1 MGGYVYL
8 ICDPAND
15 AYKIGV
21 TRNLESNRIKK
32 MQTGNS
38 TELHISY
45 IYKCQYPFR
54 LEKMLHNHY
63 QSKRI
68 LNEWFD
74 FDLNDC
80 TNFINTCEYL
90 NKIIYDLLDNPFF
103 AKNLK

>member
-21 TRNLESNRIKK
+21 TRNLQSNRIKK
-32 MQTGNS
+32 LQTGNS

-54 LEKMLHNHY
+54 LEKMLHNY
-63 QSKRI
+63 YYSKRI
-68 LNEWFD
+68 LNEWFE
-74 FDLNDC
+74 FDSTDC
-80 TNFINTCEYL
+80 INFINTCKELDYRISIM
-90 NKIIYDLLDNPFF
+90 KDNPFF
-103 AKNLK
+103 AKDLK